1 MNQQLEALLEHL
13 HSTLDEDRQLEIEE
27 LHRRALNWERVE
39 RLPVVM
45 SYPVCEDFPF
55 QPYAH
60 SAIFDDPEK
69 MLFNEL
75 VHVFDTSVSLRRE
88 LSDDLPCTVRAN
100 FGTVIIASMF
110 GAHIQQIGENPP
122 WVVAAD
128 SREISLEAIADQDP
142 SDLSRGWFPR
152 VVETYAAYRNVLDLW
167 PEFRRTIHTVLPDLQ
182 GPFDNLELIAGS
194 NVFAALYAEPH
205 LVARALETL
214 AGAQIGAAQYLAR
227 FINDDA
233 DGFSHQHA
241 TVIKGH
247 ILLRNDSSILM
258 SPEMY
263 RREIALHDERV
274 MRAMRGGGVHSCGNI
289 GTHAEA
295 FLDLD
300 GIGCLDL
307 GQPEL
312 NDIDRIYALAQV
324 KRIPLIRVAVPEEEL
339 VTGKVLDRF
348 PTGVTLVHGADN
360 LNDAERIM
368 SAYRQAAEKRGKQR
382 LAEEPGPPIQLESG
396 CRLV

>member
-1 MNQQLEALLEHL
+1 MNENLQALLEHL
-13 HSTLDEDRQLEIEE
+13 CKVLEERRQSDTEQ
-27 LHRRALNWERVE
+27 LHRRTLNWESVE

-45 SYPVCEDFPF
+45 SYPLSEDASFHPFP
-55 QPYAH
+55 H
-60 SAIFDDPEK
+60 SETFHDPEK

-75 VHVFDTSVSLRRE
+75 VHAFNTSIACRDRLG
-88 LSDDLPCTVRAN
+88 DDLPCTVRAN
-100 FGTVIIASMF
+100 FGTVLIASLF
-110 GAHIQQIGENPP
+110 GARIQQVAENPP
-122 WVVAAD
+122 WVVHEDGRAITLA
-128 SREISLEAIADQDP
+128 AIAGQDP
-142 SDLSRGWFPR
+142 CDVSGGWIAR
-152 VVETYAAYRNVLDLW
+152 VTETYEIYNEILSAYPDL
-167 PEFRRTIHTVLPDLQ
+167 RRVIRVVLPDLQ

-194 NVFAALYAEPH
+194 GVFAELYAEPD
-205 LVARALETL
+205 LVAQALETV
-214 AGAQIGAAQYLAR
+214 AAAQIAAARHLAR
-227 FINDDA
+227 VINDDT

-263 RREIALHDERV
+263 QRQIAIHDERV
-274 MRAMRGGGVHSCGNI
+274 MGAMRGGGVHSCGNI

-312 NDIDRIYALAQV
+312 NDIDRIYALARV
-324 KRIPLIRVAVPEEEL
+324 KRIPLVRISVPEEDL

-348 PTGVTLVHGADN
+348 PTGVTLLHGARS
-360 LNDAERIM
+360 LNDADRIM
-368 SAYRQAAEKRGKQR
+368 TAYCREAENRRKRR
-382 LAEEPGPPIQLESG
+382 MAEQPGRPIQLESG
-396 CRLV
+396 RRLV

>member
-13 HSTLDEDRQLEIEE
+13 HVVLDQERQQEIEE
-27 LHRRALNWERVE
+27 LHRRALNWEPVD
-39 RLPVVM
+39 RLPLVM

-55 QPYAH
+55 PPYPH

-75 VHVFDTSVSLRRE
+75 VHAFNTSVSLRGK
-88 LSDDLPCTVRAN
+88 LDDDLSCTVRAN
-100 FGTVIIASMF
+100 FGTVLIASMF
-110 GAHIQQIGENPP
+110 GAHIQQMGENPP
-122 WVVAAD
+122 WVVVAD
-128 SREISLEAIADQDP
+128 GRGISLEAIADQDP

-152 VVETYAAYRNVLDLW
+152 VVETYEAYRDILSLW
-167 PEFRRTIHTVLPDLQ
+167 PELQRTVYAVLPDLQ

-194 NVFAALYAEPH
+194 SVFAALYAEPD
-205 LVARALETL
+205 LVIRALETL
-214 AGAQIGAAQYLAR
+214 AATQIAAARYLAR
-227 FINDDA
+227 FISEET

-247 ILLRNDSSILM
+247 ILLRNDSAILM

-263 RREIALHDERV
+263 QRQIAMHDERV
-274 MRAMRGGGVHSCGNI
+274 MRAMGGGGVHTCGNM

-295 FLDLD
+295 FLNLD

-312 NDIDRIYALAQV
+312 NDIDGIYALARM
-324 KRIPLIRVAVPEEEL
+324 KRVPLIRVAVPEEDL

-348 PTGVTLVHGADN
+348 PTGVTLVHGACS
-360 LNDAERIM
+360 LKDAARIM
-368 SAYRQAAEKRGKQR
+368 SAYRREADSRGKR
-382 LAEEPGPPIQLESG
+382 RMAEQPDPLD
-396 CRLV
+396 

>member
-13 HSTLDEDRQLEIEE
+13 HAVLDEDRQLEIEE
-27 LHRRALNWERVE
+27 LHRRTLNWEQVE
-39 RLPVVM
+39 RLPLIM
-45 SYPVCEDFPF
+45 SYPLNEDAPFHPFP
-55 QPYAH
+55 H
-60 SAIFDDPEK
+60 SETFHDPEK

-75 VHVFDTSVSLRRE
+75 VHTFNISMACRDR

-100 FGTVIIASMF
+100 FGTVLIASLF
-110 GAHIQQIGENPP
+110 GTPIQQVAENPP
-122 WVVAAD
+122 WVVHED
-128 SREISLEAIADQDP
+128 GRAIALASIASQDP
-142 SDLSRGWFPR
+142 YDVSGGWIPR
-152 VVETYAAYRNVLDLW
+152 ATETYEIYNGILGAYPDL
-167 PEFRRTIHTVLPDLQ
+167 RRVIRVVLPDLQ

-194 NVFAALYAEPH
+194 SVFAELYAEPDR
-205 LVARALETL
+205 VAQALETV
-214 AGAQIGAAQYLAR
+214 AAAQIAAARYLTR
-227 FINDDA
+227 VINDDT

-263 RREIALHDERV
+263 QRQIAIHDERV
-274 MRAMRGGGVHSCGNI
+274 MGAMSGGGVHSCGNI

-312 NDIDRIYALAQV
+312 NDIDRIYARARV
-324 KRIPLIRVAVPEEEL
+324 KRIPLVRISVPEEDL

-348 PTGVTLVHGADN
+348 PTGVTLLHGARS
-360 LNDAERIM
+360 LNDADRIM
-368 SAYRQAAEKRGKQR
+368 TAYCREAENRRKRR
-382 LAEEPGPPIQLESG
+382 MAEQPAPPLLG
-396 CRLV
+396 

>member
-13 HSTLDEDRQLEIEE
+13 HGALDEDRQLEIEE
-27 LHRRALNWERVE
+27 LHRRTLNWEQVE

-55 QPYAH
+55 QPYPH
-60 SAIFDDPEK
+60 SAIFNDPEK

-75 VHVFDTSVSLRRE
+75 LHAFNTSVSLRRE
-88 LSDDLPCTVRAN
+88 LNDDLPCTVRAN

-110 GAHIQQIGENPP
+110 GANIQQVGENPP

-142 SDLSRGWFPR
+142 SDLSGGWFPR
-152 VVETYAAYRNVLDLW
+152 VVETYEAYRNVLSLW
-167 PEFRRTIHTVLPDLQ
+167 PEFRRTIYTVLPDLQ

-194 NVFAALYAEPH
+194 GVFAELYAEPDR
-205 LVARALETL
+205 VAQALETV
-214 AGAQIGAAQYLAR
+214 AAAQIAAARYLTR
-227 FINDDA
+227 FINDDT

-263 RREIALHDERV
+263 QRQIAIHDERV
-274 MRAMRGGGVHSCGNI
+274 MRAMRGGGVHSCGNV

-312 NDIDRIYALAQV
+312 NDIDRIYALARV
-324 KRIPLIRVAVPEEEL
+324 KRIPLVRISVPEEDL

-348 PTGVTLVHGADN
+348 PTGATLLHGARS
-360 LNDAERIM
+360 LNDADRIM
-368 SAYRQAAEKRGKQR
+368 TAYCREAENRRKRR
-382 LAEEPGPPIQLESG
+382 MAEQPGPPLLG
-396 CRLV
+396 